1 MGQVFL
7 LCDMAS
13 ISLQWRHNGCDGIS
27 NHQPHD
33 CLLNRLFSCK
43 SKKTSKLCVTG
54 LCEGNSPVTSE
65 YPAQMASNAEN
76 ASIWCVIVLCSV
88 CWTIWNSHK
97 SCKAIVLCPSIIFL
111 KSFHSLLMEYSLY
124 CIVNPSIVFC
134 VHVKMHWISNRDVG
148 FLILQDYASHVPKH
162 LLIEAD
168 GRIYASGK
176 LIIIGSDNGLSPTRP
191 QAIIW
196 TTAGILLI
204 GPSGTNFSEIFIGIQ
219 TFSVKKMHLKMSYA
233 RSCSFCLGLNMLNF
247 CIFILNIL
255 QFCCCLIYWR

>member
-1 MGQVFL
+1 MAV
-7 LCDMAS
+7 MAS
-13 ISLQWRHNGCDGIS
+13 QITSLTTVYSTVYSVANQRKHQSSASLACVRGIPRWPV
-27 NHQPHD
+27 NTPH
-33 CLLNRLFSCK
+33 K
-43 SKKTSKLCVTG
+43 G
-54 LCEGNSPVTSE
+54 PVMRKMF
-65 YPAQMASNAEN
+65 PFDD
-76 ASIWCVIVLCSV
+76 VIVLCSV

-176 LIIIGSDNGLSPTRP
+176 LTIIGSDNGLSPTRR

-196 TTAGILLI
+196 TNAGILLI